1 MFDKNVLSS
10 TTLLTFLFIFIFLIF
25 TRWGKKMKC
34 KKTTSLVTNNLDG
47 DINVHTKWPD
57 NPSNSSRDILFRVIN
72 ISLLVALG
80 WKKNRITKG
89 LKMCYYSVMWR
100 ASRIKT
106 QGRWFN
112 PPAHLALYVHLLGGG
127 PGKGNLECKF
137 QGPGLPLLLFFF
149 LTEFPKGTQPRDK

>member
-1 MFDKNVLSS
+1 MLNH
-10 TTLLTFLFIFIFLIF
+10 TTDLFIYSFIYFNF
-25 TRWGKKMKC
+25 YQMGQKMKC

-57 NPSNSSRDILFRVIN
+57 NPSNSSWDILFRVIN
-72 ISLLVALG
+72 IRLLVALG

-112 PPAHLALYVHLLGGG
+112 PTAHLALYVHLLRGG

-137 QGPGLPLLLFFF
+137 RGPWLPLRLF
-149 LTEFPKGTQPRDK
+149 LSNWISQRNPTER